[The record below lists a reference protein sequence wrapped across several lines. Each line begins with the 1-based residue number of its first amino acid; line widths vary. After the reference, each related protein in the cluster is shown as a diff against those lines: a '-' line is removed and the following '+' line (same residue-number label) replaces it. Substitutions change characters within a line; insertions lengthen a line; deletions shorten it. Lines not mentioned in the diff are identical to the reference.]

1 VATGRP
7 RRGGTLVFALEAES
21 NGWDPI
27 NGFILP
33 VGINVARA
41 IYDPLGAIAADGTV
55 RPYLAQA
62 ITSSADFTRWTI
74 TLRPNI
80 VFHDGI
86 PCDAQAV
93 KENFDARLASP
104 TSRLGLA
111 PVERVD
117 VGDPLTVVVSMRT
130 PWVAFPSAIG
140 GMYQGGYIV
149 SPRTISDG
157 SAARHPVGTGPFVF
171 KEWIPEDH
179 FTATRNQ
186 GYWRAGLP
194 YLDEI
199 IFRPITDPTSRENS
213 LRSGS
218 IQLMQ
223 GADIPQTL
231 ARLRTE
237 SGVVTIDDLRTTLEP
252 AMDFCALN
260 TEVSPTND
268 LRVRQALAYAI
279 DQQKYVNVINAGL
292 GSVADGPFRPG
303 SPYDGP
309 TGYGGYDLARA
320 KALVA
325 AYQREKGRLSLTYTT
340 TTSVNPEASQLL
352 QAMWREAGIDVTIA
366 TLDQGTF
373 GIDTLE
379 GKYQAAA
386 YSTLAAD
393 DPDHNYYI
401 WSSTTAYPVGQIA
414 PNFAR
419 NRDPDI
425 DQALDRGRT
434 DGDPRA
440 RAAAYQEVARRL
452 AADLPY
458 LWLSQGLSMVAADT
472 SVANFA
478 APTLPDGR
486 GAMPLMEGEI
496 WTPQIWLGA

>member
-1 VATGRP
+1 
-7 RRGGTLVFALEAES
+7 
-21 NGWDPI
+21 
-27 NGFILP
+27 
-33 VGINVARA
+33 
-41 IYDPLGAIAADGTV
+41 
-55 RPYLAQA
+55 
-62 ITSSADFTRWTI
+62 
-74 TLRPNI
+74 
-80 VFHDGI
+80 
-86 PCDAQAV
+86 
-93 KENFDARLASP
+93 
-104 TSRLGLA
+104 
-111 PVERVD
+111 
-117 VGDPLTVVVSMRT
+117 M
-130 PWVAFPSAIG
+130 
-140 GMYQGGYIV
+140 V

-218 IQLMQ
+218 IQMMQ

-373 GIDTLE
+373 GIETLE
-379 GKYQAAA
+379 GKYQAAG